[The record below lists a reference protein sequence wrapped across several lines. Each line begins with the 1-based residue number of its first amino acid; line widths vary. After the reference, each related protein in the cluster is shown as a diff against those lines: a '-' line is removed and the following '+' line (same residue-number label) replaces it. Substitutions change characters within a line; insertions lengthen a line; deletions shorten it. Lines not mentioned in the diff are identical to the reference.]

1 MVKVELDFVL
11 IFGLWDFGYFDLR
24 NLKANATTKMAD
36 GGDVSYLAV
45 HCGAWRS
52 YRNKQIG
59 VLLMIGYLLK
69 PLMSL
74 WLDLL

>member
-45 HCGAWRS
+45 HCGA
-52 YRNKQIG
+52 
-59 VLLMIGYLLK
+59 
-69 PLMSL
+69 
-74 WLDLL
+74 